1 MQAQKGILNSPKR
14 HTLVQAYE
22 FENLPLIAMNVARIG
37 AQTPSMACELE
48 AENFS
53 NQSKTDKKKNEIN
66 AMVGFGPM
74 AWILIT
80 PDAPVRYGFR
90 SLDETE
96 IDGFEV
102 PATIGDMFF
111 CFSSEKQELNR
122 ILADKIK
129 ELFGSNGNF
138 IEELAME
145 GGAFSDIAGT
155 QDKVFVDS
163 SENLDTMG
171 SSFVLTQKFISDTG
185 VSGNLPQHSFPW
197 RVGSCSGEYTVT
209 FSNNPEKLEAYAD
222 AVSHPPVSRGL
233 FFLPS
238 LDLLTSLR
246 MGGIRMGSLAI
257 NAKWKE

>member
-1 MQAQKGILNSPKR
+1 MQVQKAILTLPKR
-14 HTLVQAYE
+14 HTLVQIYE

-37 AQTPSMACELE
+37 AQTPSMVCELE

-53 NQSKTDKKKNEIN
+53 DHSKIDDKECEIN

-80 PDAPVRYGFR
+80 PDPPVRCGFR
-90 SLDETE
+90 SFDETE

-102 PATIGDMFF
+102 PATFGDMFF
-111 CFSSEKQELNR
+111 YFSSEKEELNR

-129 ELFGSNGNF
+129 ELFGPNGNLL
-138 IEELAME
+138 EELVME
-145 GGAFSDIAGT
+145 GGAFSDIAGV
-155 QDKVFVDS
+155 QDKVFVDR

-171 SSFVLTQKFISDTG
+171 SSFVLTQKFKSDTG
-185 VSGNLPQHSFPW
+185 ASGNLPRHSFPW
-197 RVGSCSGEYTVT
+197 RMGSCSGEYTVT
-209 FSNNPEKLEAYAD
+209 FSNDPEKLEAQAD
-222 AVSHPPVSRGL
+222 AEPHPPVSRGL
-233 FFLPS
+233 FFIPS